1 MVLSCQVLRIN
12 EEQTHCPARP
22 AVTEAPAGRHWA
34 SEVSLSYVIRCV
46 EEQEMTLDIVA
57 YVYNL
62 STRETGRRI
71 S

>member
-34 SEVSLSYVIRCV
+34 SEVSLSYVIHCV
-46 EEQEMTLDIVA
+46 EEQEMT
-57 YVYNL
+57 
-62 STRETGRRI
+62 
-71 S
+71 